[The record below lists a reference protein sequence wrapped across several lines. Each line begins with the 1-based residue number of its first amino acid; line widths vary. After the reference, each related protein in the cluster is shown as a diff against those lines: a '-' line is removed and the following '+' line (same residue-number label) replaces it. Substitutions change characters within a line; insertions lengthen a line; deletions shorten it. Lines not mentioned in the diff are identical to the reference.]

1 MKLNKILL
9 RANSKFSVVLNTW
22 ATENGYEVED
32 FDDKKEHPEEGVDGL
47 VIFTQNQTLD
57 KEISEIRD
65 MFDHKQKP
73 VHKIDINGTL
83 MVGISNL
90 DLWVERNKCKRALFI
105 GADNLLENMNLVRY
119 MEHLK

>member
-9 RANSKFSVVLNTW
+9 RTNSKFSVVLNTW

-32 FDDKKEHPEEGVDGL
+32 FDDKKENPEEGVDGL